1 MIAVPFAILVVLIV
15 IGMPIGFALLV
26 AAVATL
32 YTLGLA
38 PITFIPDVLE
48 DSVQHFTLL
57 AIPFFLLAAEL
68 LTAGGL
74 IDRIFDL
81 ARALVGRPW
90 NAVLLIAFV
99 VAMFWHA
106 TLGLQVVIEDYV
118 HTRWKE
124 VSLLVLVK
132 FLAVL
137 GALASVLAVLR
148 IALGA

>member
-1 MIAVPFAILVVLIV
+1 MNAKDLRH
-15 IGMPIGFALLV
+15 PIKRARGLGSAQSGVGHWWIQRVTATALV
-26 AAVATL
+26 A
-32 YTLGLA
+32 LGLWFLV
-38 PITFIPDVLE
+38 TVLR
-48 DSVQHFTLL
+48 L
-57 AIPFFLLAAEL
+57 AHADYT
-68 LTAGGL
+68 TAH
-74 IDRIFDL
+74 
-81 ARALVGRPW
+81 AVVARPW

-99 VAMFWHA
+99 IAMFWHA
-106 TLGLQVVIEDYV
+106 VLGLQVVIEDYV